1 MENRRQ
7 SRIKRLRKQGFRAR
21 MSTKRGRNIINRKRS
36 AGREVNVRDKV

>member
-1 MENRRQ
+1 MENHRQ

-21 MSTKRGRNIINRKRS
+21 MSTKRGRAIINRKRR